1 MFFGKSVIVFFIK
14 FVAFTVY
21 PHITEV
27 AKYTIVITINAFKAG
42 SAGKFGYHKVGGGI
56 VGIWEEMRG
65 LLEQTTIG
73 GRAVFQG
80 AVLAYLSWIK
90 YINIRKYRRRGVN

>member
-1 MFFGKSVIVFFIK
+1 M
-14 FVAFTVY
+14 
-21 PHITEV
+21 
-27 AKYTIVITINAFKAG
+27 ITINAFKAG

-73 GRAVFQG
+73 GRAVLPRG
-80 AVLAYLSWIK
+80 GLA
-90 YINIRKYRRRGVN
+90 